1 VSSVPAEFPCGD
13 ITLEGE
19 WHLPQVEDRFPAVI
33 VCHPHSLYGG
43 NMHNNIVMAICDE
56 LSRQSIAAFRF
67 NFRGVGR
74 SGGSF
79 GGGVAERE
87 DVKAA
92 ITFVS
97 STSNID
103 STRIGLAGYS
113 FGGSVA
119 LPVAVED
126 RRVGLLALVSPAILE
141 TGWEQLEQYNR
152 PKFVIAGDADT
163 VIMLERMRQNIKD
176 VHISQQFELVPG
188 ADHFWWG
195 YEEQLARKVTGFFT
209 DNFEC

>member
-1 VSSVPAEFPCGD
+1 MDSSPAEFPCGD

-19 WHLPQVEDRFPAVI
+19 WYLPQGEDRFPAVI

-43 NMHNNIVMAICDE
+43 NMYNNVVAAICEE

-92 ITFVS
+92 LTLVASAS
-97 STSNID
+97 SID
-103 STRIGLAGYS
+103 SEKLGLAGYS

-126 RRVGLLALVSPAILE
+126 RRVNLLALVSPAILD
-141 TGWEQLEQYNR
+141 TGWEQLEQYTR
-152 PKFVIAGDADT
+152 PKFVIGGDADT
-163 VIMLERMRQNIKD
+163 VIMLERLRQNIKD
-176 VHISQQFELVPG
+176 VHVPDQYELVSG

-195 YEEQLARKVTGFFT
+195 YEEQLARKVTDFFVAGF
-209 DNFEC
+209 ES